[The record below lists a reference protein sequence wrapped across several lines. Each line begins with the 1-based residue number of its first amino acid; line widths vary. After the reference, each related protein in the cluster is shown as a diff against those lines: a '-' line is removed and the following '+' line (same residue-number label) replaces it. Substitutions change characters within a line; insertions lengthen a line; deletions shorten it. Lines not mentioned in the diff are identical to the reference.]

1 MKREIILFDLDGTLL
16 PIEMNSFLK
25 RYFSLLTAEFVD
37 IAEADL
43 FAGYIYTATMDMINN
58 NGEKYNDQVFR
69 ESFFKQVEVDDRED
83 ILRRF
88 DRFYQEE
95 FPTLKPELPVDP
107 TSARLVNL
115 LKQAGYQL
123 ILATNAVF
131 PREAIEERMNWAGLN
146 PADFLYITNYS
157 NMHYCK
163 PNLNFYQEIVEQTKI
178 VPDQCIMI
186 GNDMQEDM
194 IAGKLGMATYL
205 VTDYLIDRGA
215 DSERFYPDWTGSSA
229 ELLSHFEN
237 KLT

>member
-1 MKREIILFDLDGTLL
+1 MKREIVLFDLDGTLL

-25 RYFSLLTAEFVD
+25 RYFSLLTAEFAD
-37 IAEADL
+37 IAEANQ
-43 FAGYIYTATMDMINN
+43 FSGYIYTATMDMINN
-58 NGEKYNDQVFR
+58 NGDKYNDQVFR
-69 ESFFKQVEVDDRED
+69 ESFFRQVEVEDREG

-88 DRFYQEE
+88 DKFYQEK
-95 FPTLKPELPVDP
+95 FPTLNQELAVDP

-163 PNLNFYQEIVEQTKI
+163 PNLSFYQEIVEQTKI
-178 VPDQCIMI
+178 DPSQCIMI

-215 DSERFYPDWTGSSA
+215 DSEQFHPDWTGSRA
-229 ELLSHFEN
+229 ELVSHFEN
-237 KLT
+237 KLA

>member
-25 RYFSLLTAEFVD
+25 RYFSLLTAEFAD

-88 DRFYQEE
+88 DRFYQEK

-146 PADFLYITNYS
+146 PVDFLYITNYS

-163 PNLNFYQEIVEQTKI
+163 PNLSFYQEIVEQTKI

-215 DSERFYPDWTGSSA
+215 DAERFYPDWTGSSA

-237 KLT
+237 KLV